1 LRNPERIVPAR
12 LRVKT
17 PRPSL
22 EIVLRML
29 TRTDQDFVGGVT
41 FVGVEPMPSR
51 GDNQICGVVE
61 VGWVRFL
68 DSVFMR

>member
-1 LRNPERIVPAR
+1 
-12 LRVKT
+12 
-17 PRPSL
+17 
-22 EIVLRML
+22 ML